1 MTKIPQRKVK
11 DESEFISIAKA
22 INEYSEDL
30 NRFPKMHVGKQN
42 ELLISFGKDANTLT
56 LILFEWIHRN
66 DKNERD

>member
-1 MTKIPQRKVK
+1 MTKISPKKVK
-11 DESEFISIAKA
+11 DESEFILIAKA

-30 NRFPKMHVGKQN
+30 KRFTKMHVSKQN

-66 DKNERD
+66 DKNE